1 YARKSMFLRRSN
13 ERQLREMIENEISVI
28 KSLHHPHIVSIYC
41 TYQERQQFAIVLEPL
56 ASADLETF
64 LDQLELG
71 ITESQLSP
79 LIETWLVCLT
89 TTLAFMHGHGVR
101 HKDIKTKNILVK
113 GKHIIYSDFG
123 SSRAFLEEN
132 AASTEGPAYGH
143 TRMYSAPE
151 VIAWERRNTSA
162 DVFSLGCVLT
172 EMVNVLCQ

>member
-1 YARKSMFLRRSN
+1 YARKSMFLRRSS
-13 ERQLREMIENEISVI
+13 ERQLREMIENEIAVI
-28 KSLHHPHIVSIYC
+28 KSMRHPHIVSIYC
-41 TYQERQQFAIVLEPL
+41 TYQEKQQYSIVLEPL
-56 ASADLETF
+56 AQADLETW
-64 LDQLELG
+64 LDQQDG
-71 ITESQLSP
+71 TTATSKLSP
-79 LIETWLVCLT
+79 LLEKWILCLA

-101 HKDIKTKNILVK
+101 HKDIKTKNILVQ
-113 GKHIIYSDFG
+113 GTRIVYSDFG

-172 EMVNVLCQ
+172 EIVNVL